1 MKLYV
6 FVVLIVFILSGCSS
20 SAATPTSLPAPSQP
34 GAATASVNNATRLP
48 ETAQP
53 VATVATIATIAA
65 TPTMIRSG
73 GLTFTLTSPA
83 DNAVVT
89 TKTIDLVGSVSQDV
103 VLSVN
108 NDIFL
113 LKAGN
118 FKQPIGL
125 DDGSNILQ
133 IVASNDAGDEVD
145 LVLSVTYESD

>member
-1 MKLYV
+1 MKLYL
-6 FVVLIVFILSGCSS
+6 FVVLIVLTLSGCTS
-20 SAATPTSLPAPSQP
+20 SAATPTGFPASSQP
-34 GAATASVNNATRLP
+34 GAATA
-48 ETAQP
+48 
-53 VATVATIATIAA
+53 A
-65 TPTMIRSG
+65 TPTALRSG

-83 DNAVVT
+83 DNAIVT
-89 TKTIDLVGSVSQDV
+89 TKTIDLVGTVSQDV

-108 NDIFL
+108 SDIFL

-145 LVLSVTYESD
+145 LVLSVTYESN

>member
-1 MKLYV
+1 MKLYL
-6 FVVLIVFILSGCSS
+6 FVVLIVLTLSGCTS
-20 SAATPTSLPAPSQP
+20 SAAAPTGFPASSQPGTATASANHATQLTDTTQP
-34 GAATASVNNATRLP
+34 GAA
-48 ETAQP
+48 
-53 VATVATIATIAA
+53 IAA
-65 TPTMIRSG
+65 TPTAIRSG

-83 DNAVVT
+83 DNAIVT
-89 TKTIDLVGSVSQDV
+89 TKTIDLVGTVSQDV

-108 NDIFL
+108 SDIFL

-145 LVLSVTYESD
+145 LVLSVTYESN